1 MGLAQSWMWITMTSY
16 GRAAPM
22 RMAASPRE
30 EGQRFR
36 PLAIPVRCRG
46 PYPSTFQ
53 TSCKSPTR
61 SMHFRPLVGSGGGV
75 PDPFLTRVHSPHA
88 RLLPE
93 LGWHLVFCP
102 FCNHARRASTPRAL
116 RSDNDSSS
124 PTQVPRLVLNV
135 PPEWRGTNRTP
146 TKCALARMERLIRWR
161 GLGEGGSSAWLW
173 RRHR

>member
-1 MGLAQSWMWITMTSY
+1 
-16 GRAAPM
+16 M

-36 PLAIPVRCRG
+36 PLTILVRCRPRSRG

-61 SMHFRPLVGSGGGV
+61 SMHFRPLTGSGGGV

-93 LGWHLVFCP
+93 LGWDLVFCP
-102 FCNHARRASTPRAL
+102 SCNHARRTSTPRAL
-116 RSDNDSSS
+116 RSDNGSSS

-135 PPEWRGTNRTP
+135 PPECRGTNRTTQ

-161 GLGEGGSSAWLW
+161 GLGEGGAVHGYGVATSDIDLTVPKSLP
-173 RRHR
+173 